1 MPATHNLIYVKTTE
15 EIISKGPMV
24 LDVILTREG
33 DDYINGLPNTRGE
46 VIAQLQYNITAPLTN
61 F

>member
-1 MPATHNLIYVKTTE
+1 MIYVKTTE